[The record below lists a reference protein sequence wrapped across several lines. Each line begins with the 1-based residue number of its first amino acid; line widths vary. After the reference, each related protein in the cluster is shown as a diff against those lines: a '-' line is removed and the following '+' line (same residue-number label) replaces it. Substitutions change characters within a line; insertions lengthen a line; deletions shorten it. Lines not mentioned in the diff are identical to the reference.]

1 MAGKLEVEAK
11 FKVTDREVFSH
22 LLAQERLGRF
32 ELKLAPTYHVEDV
45 YQDTADNHLA
55 RAGYACRVRRRGGTW
70 LVSLKEQV
78 ESRDMVHERTEFESP
93 LPYFE
98 LDPLRWPESEARQLA
113 IQLSGGAAF
122 RRLFTIHQVR
132 HTRIV
137 ADGDRQLAEFSLDEV
152 RLDVPGHHLTYFEL
166 EVEQLP
172 ECAVEEFDE
181 LSKVIREEWSLEA
194 QTESKFLVAMSLL
207 AAPGEGEPLPQ
218 SSSARLWPA
227 DRPLL
232 RYIAENAR
240 PPYARRARLLL
251 DWDAGAGIRVL
262 QDMSGY
268 SRSSVYHWLHAYH
281 EDRLNLFPKQLLG
294 EAARALSAECPPRY
308 PGYEWESALLSRKL
322 AESEPGS
329 CPAPAEREHPE
340 RYLAGEPSAPPPESP
355 MMRSVEDLYRCYDVD
370 LAHAR
375 HVASLA
381 LRLFDASQEYH
392 GLPASS
398 RRLLELGAMLHNLGM
413 NLDPERHH
421 IAGRDVLLE
430 SPVRELSEDERLM
443 VAAMAFLHRKQMTR
457 KKLKKKTV
465 LNVPQKR
472 RRETLNLA
480 ALIRIADGLDYSQ
493 SQMTHI
499 IETNATPAVI
509 EVVLQGPYAVHD
521 AVRAEDKADLWNLLH
536 PVRFYFRVMD
546 SSSPSHN
553 PGPGELTAPDRGNT
567 DDNREAPGGATV
579 LEASPAPLQLVSEM
593 PATPWQGSELEAPTA
608 TANRE
613 HGPPAELAL
622 LAEWVQE
629 EPGILPDDPMSE
641 AGRKLF
647 RFHLHKMLLHE
658 AGTVKGEDIEELHD
672 MRVAIRRLRSAWRLV
687 VEFFS
692 PKVSGALIKG
702 LQRTGRILGAVRDL
716 DVLLEKASQYQQT
729 LPTEEQDGLEPLV
742 ASWRAQREAARSE
755 MIAYLN
761 GRDYR
766 QFVQRFTAFV
776 TSEGAG
782 AKTVDAYHPC
792 PHRVRHV
799 VPAVIYSHL
808 AAVRAYEDGLVNP
821 PLEYLHA
828 LRIEC
833 KRLRYA
839 LEFFREVL
847 GPEARMVIKEVTALQ
862 DHLGELHDAD
872 VADHLLRDFL
882 DGGAGSP
889 QHIVGDKKPA
899 AWTRQRV
906 MAPGVALY
914 LAERQRELQR
924 LVQSFPETWAHFN
937 RPEVR
942 QNLAAAVAV
951 L

>member
-1 MAGKLEVEAK
+1 MAGKLEIEAK
-11 FKVTDREVFSH
+11 FRVADREAFSR

-78 ESRDMVHERTEFESP
+78 ESKDMLHERTEFESP

-113 IQLSGGAAF
+113 IQLSGGAVF

-137 ADGDRQLAEFSLDEV
+137 ADGDRQLAELSLDEV

-166 EVEQLP
+166 ELEQLP
-172 ECAVEEFDE
+172 DCSAEEFAE
-181 LSKVIREEWSLEA
+181 LSTLIRDEWSLA
-194 QTESKFLVAMSLL
+194 PQTESKFLVAMSLL
-207 AAPGEGEPLPQ
+207 AAAGEGETPPRP
-218 SSSARLWPA
+218 SSVRLWPA

-240 PPYARRARLLL
+240 APYARRARLLL
-251 DWDAGAGIRVL
+251 DWDDGADIRAL
-262 QDMSGY
+262 QAMSGY
-268 SRSSVYHWLHAYH
+268 SRSSVYHWLHAYQR
-281 EDRLNLFPKQLLG
+281 DRLHLFPKQLLS
-294 EAARALSAECPPRY
+294 EAAKALSAESGLPY
-308 PGYEWESALLSRKL
+308 PGGGWESALLSGKL
-322 AESEPGS
+322 AEPESRSRPV
-329 CPAPAEREHPE
+329 PAERE
-340 RYLAGEPSAPPPESP
+340 PPEHSP
-355 MMRSVEDLYRCYDVD
+355 VDGSAAPQPEGPTARSVDDLYRCYDVD

-375 HVASLA
+375 HVAALA
-381 LRLFDASQEYH
+381 LRLFDASQEFH
-392 GLPASS
+392 GLPGSS
-398 RRLLELGAMLHNLGM
+398 RRLLELGAMLHNVGM
-413 NLDPERHH
+413 NVDPERHH

-430 SPVRELSEDERLM
+430 SPVQELSEDERLM

-465 LNVPQKR
+465 LAVPQKR

-480 ALIRIADGLDYSQ
+480 SLIRIADGLDYSQ
-493 SQMTHI
+493 SQMTRI
-499 IETNATPAVI
+499 VETNATPAVI

-536 PVRFYFRVMD
+536 PVRFYFRVLD
-546 SSSPSHN
+546 SSSPGHN
-553 PGPGELTAPDRGNT
+553 PGPGELTASDPVET
-567 DDNREAPGGATV
+567 DDNLSASGGASV
-579 LEASPAPLQLVSEM
+579 LQATPAPLEAVPS
-593 PATPWQGSELEAPTA
+593 QGGEGEGPLTS
-608 TANRE
+608 RE

-629 EPGILPDDPMSE
+629 ELGVLPDDPMSE

-672 MRVAIRRLRSAWRLV
+672 MRVAVRRLRSAWRLV
-687 VEFFS
+687 AEFFA
-692 PKVSGALIKG
+692 PKVSTALIKG

-716 DVLLEKASQYQQT
+716 DVLLEKAAQYQQT
-729 LPTEEQDGLEPLV
+729 LPTEEQDGLAPLL
-742 ASWRAQREAARSE
+742 ASWRAQRESARSE

-776 TSEGAG
+776 TAEGAG
-782 AKTVDAYHPC
+782 AKAVDPSHPY
-792 PHRVRHV
+792 PYRVRHV
-799 VPAVIYSHL
+799 VPRVIYGHL
-808 AAVRAYEDGLVNP
+808 AAVRAYEDWLVDP

-847 GPEARMVIKEVTALQ
+847 GPEARMVIKEVTVLQ

-889 QHIVGDKKPA
+889 QLMVGDKRPPA
-899 AWTRQRV
+899 PGRQRV

-924 LVQSFPETWAHFN
+924 LVQSFPATWAHFN